1 MELANHF
8 SSFKT
13 DKSQGTS
20 GFMKSLL
27 AFLSVKNSGL
37 YTRFE
42 FNELHIFSS
51 EGVIEDLIT
60 KIRVT
65 YDDSIIDDGVWD
77 DIAAITIKYL
87 FYADEYFKK
96 KQENSL
102 SYYDREQKMLNFF
115 EDYKEHCLAYRS
127 DGKKKG
133 FFSGIIFM
141 KSEKID
147 NKEENF
153 FKRTEKFLEQK
164 F

>member
-1 MELANHF
+1 MPKKYMSQSIYDSAVSTIGFLHDRNHIP
-8 SSFKT
+8 
-13 DKSQGTS
+13 
-20 GFMKSLL
+20 
-27 AFLSVKNSGL
+27 V
-37 YTRFE
+37 
-42 FNELHIFSS
+42 
-51 EGVIEDLIT
+51 EDLIT
-60 KIRVT
+60 KLRVT

-87 FYADEYFKK
+87 FYADGYFKK

-102 SYYDREQKMLNFF
+102 SYYDREKKMLNFF

>member
-1 MELANHF
+1 MPKKYMSQSIYDSAVSTIGFLHDRNHIP
-8 SSFKT
+8 
-13 DKSQGTS
+13 
-20 GFMKSLL
+20 
-27 AFLSVKNSGL
+27 V
-37 YTRFE
+37 
-42 FNELHIFSS
+42 
-51 EGVIEDLIT
+51 EDLIT
-60 KIRVT
+60 KLRVT

-115 EDYKEHCLAYRS
+115 EDYKEYCLAYRS